1 MTESR
6 INILHYFPASLAAQG
21 NDYAFYPN
29 LPSEEVVQLMFHS
42 NYVAVSK
49 RIPRYQIQ
57 VGSMT
62 AIR

>member
-6 INILHYFPASLAAQG
+6 INILHYYPASLAAQG
-21 NDYAFYPN
+21 NDSTFYPN
-29 LPSEEVVQLMFHS
+29 LPSEEVMQLMFHS
-42 NYVAVSK
+42 HYMAVSK
-49 RIPRYQIQ
+49 RIPRYQVQ